1 MAPWKFAWPELDF
14 APHASPEIEAM
25 LKAAPVL
32 PFDELSSAGVEQP
45 ALAPDDLRV
54 SALAARATHQWREE
68 QERGW
73 RLDPCRT
80 SRGFTLGVELSGDG
94 APRLNRR
101 LPLWVERPPKLL
113 VTRPRAPSNTL
124 TAAIPSK
131 RCQIVAT
138 ASMRTPSMFV

>member
-1 MAPWKFAWPELDF
+1 VETP
-14 APHASPEIEAM
+14 I
-25 LKAAPVL
+25 PVARL
-32 PFDELSSAGVEQP
+32 ARVDAG
-45 ALAPDDLRV
+45 
-54 SALAARATHQWREE
+54 
-68 QERGW
+68 
-73 RLDPCRT
+73 
-80 SRGFTLGVELSGDG
+80 ELSGDG